1 MLDVSIVCG
10 FFFISSAVFLFCLMF
25 YVKTLITANISSE
38 ETAAEKNHA
47 ITKQMNC
54 RTDAYRHTDKFAGD
68 RDLLNI
74 ICRHS
79 AVYFVL

>member
-1 MLDVSIVCG
+1 
-10 FFFISSAVFLFCLMF
+10 MF
-25 YVKTLITANISSE
+25 HVKTLITANISSE
-38 ETAAEKNHA
+38 KTEETATEKNHA

-79 AVYFVL
+79 AVYFVLWLRFW